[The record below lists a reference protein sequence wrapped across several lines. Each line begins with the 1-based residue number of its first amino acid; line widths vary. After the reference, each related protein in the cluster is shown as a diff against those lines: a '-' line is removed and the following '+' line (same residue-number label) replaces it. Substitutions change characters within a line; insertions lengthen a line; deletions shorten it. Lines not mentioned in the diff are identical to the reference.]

1 VDLLTDDSSPELT
14 PKEIMRQW
22 EQRGKNPSV
31 PAPATS
37 PRQTGPSS
45 RKDQRNAPQITQ
57 ADNNPQAWS
66 SQSETS
72 VRPVG
77 GGANHEFGPTSTHNS
92 PPQGYELSTPNLPY
106 SQRAP
111 GSTES
116 HRTGSPH
123 RHSYRS
129 PAFQKQTQLG
139 TAGAG

>member
-1 VDLLTDDSSPELT
+1 VDLLNDDSSPELT

-22 EQRGKNPSV
+22 EQRGKTPFTTV
-31 PAPATS
+31 PS
-37 PRQTGPSS
+37 PRNAGGASS

-57 ADNNPQAWS
+57 ADNNPQAYQTES
-66 SQSETS
+66 S
-72 VRPVG
+72 VRHVG
-77 GGANHEFGPTSTHNS
+77 GGVNHHGS
-92 PPQGYELSTPNLPY
+92 PPQGYDLATPNLPY

-123 RHSYRS
+123 RHSYR
-129 PAFQKQTQLG
+129 PPPFQKQTQLG